1 MFDKKVLSVLKMLY
15 SRKSSVSML
24 EYFIIVPILIVVT
37 ALWLFGFYLFVHVA
51 GAVLLIAHQEVFTW
65 NEPTVLEVIGKTI
78 GAFFLFHLDNVLL
91 YDVYFTIRWMYNFLI
106 V

>member
-1 MFDKKVLSVLKMLY
+1 MPDKKVLSVLKMLY

-51 GAVLLIAHQEVFTW
+51 GGILMIAHKAVFAW
-65 NEPTVLEVIGKTI
+65 NEPTVLEVVGRTI
-78 GAFFLFHLDNVLL
+78 GPIVG
-91 YDVYFTIRWMYNFLI
+91 LI
-106 V
+106 GARVEHEKRVSKLARRLQKAT

>member
-1 MFDKKVLSVLKMLY
+1 
-15 SRKSSVSML
+15 ML
-24 EYFIIVPILIVVT
+24 EYFIIIPVLIVAI

-51 GAVLLIAHQEVFTW
+51 GAVLLIAHQAVFTW

-91 YDVYFTIRWMYNFLI
+91 YDVYFTICWVCNFLI

>member
-24 EYFIIVPILIVVT
+24 EYFIIIPVLIVAI

-51 GAVLLIAHQEVFTW
+51 GAVLLIAHQAVFAW

-78 GAFFLFHLDNVLL
+78 GAFFLFHLDNILL
-91 YDVYFTIRWMYNFLI
+91 YDVYFTIRWMYDMLKP
-106 V
+106 

>member
-1 MFDKKVLSVLKMLY
+1 MLY

-51 GAVLLIAHQEVFTW
+51 GAVLLIAHQAVFTW
-65 NEPTVLEVIGKTI
+65 DEPTVLEVIGKTI

-91 YDVYFTIRWMYNFLI
+91 YDVYFTLKWVYNFLI

>member
-1 MFDKKVLSVLKMLY
+1 MLY
-15 SRKSSVSML
+15 SRKSSVTLL
-24 EYFIIVPILIVVT
+24 EYVIIIPVLIVAIV
-37 ALWLFGFYLFVHVA
+37 LWLFGFYLFVHVA
-51 GAVLLIAHQEVFTW
+51 GAVLLIAHQAVFTW

-91 YDVYFTIRWMYNFLI
+91 YDVYFTIKWVYNFLI